1 MSNRMDNNEENYIVS
16 ILVENKPGVLFRISN
31 LFRRRN
37 FNIES
42 ISVGPTE
49 KKEFS
54 RMTITLNGDDS
65 TVEQLVKQLAKIID
79 VVKISLLNPKNVI
92 LRELALIKLYAKDSR
107 ARSDILNYA
116 QIFKGK
122 IVDTTEDAM
131 TVEVVGTPDKIDAFI
146 KIANSFGIKEMAR
159 TGLTALERGG

>member
-1 MSNRMDNNEENYIVS
+1 MSNIRDDKEENHIVS
-16 ILVENKPGVLFRISN
+16 IIVENKPGVLFRISN
-31 LFRRRN
+31 LFRRKN

-54 RMTITLNGDDS
+54 RMTITLNGDDA

-79 VVKISLLNPKNVI
+79 VVKISLLDPKNVI

-131 TVEVVGTPDKIDAFI
+131 TVEVVGSPDKINAFI
-146 KIANSFGIKEMAR
+146 KIANSFGIKEMTR
-159 TGLTALERGG
+159 TGLTALERG

>member
-1 MSNRMDNNEENYIVS
+1 MSNIMGDKEENHIVS
-16 ILVENKPGVLFRISN
+16 IIVENKPGVLFRISN
-31 LFRRRN
+31 LFRRKN

-54 RMTITLNGDDS
+54 RMTITLNGDDA

-79 VVKISLLNPKNVI
+79 VVKISLLDPKNVI

-131 TVEVVGTPDKIDAFI
+131 TVEVVGSPDKINAFI
-146 KIANSFGIKEMAR
+146 KIANSFGIKEMTR
-159 TGLTALERGG
+159 TGLTALERG

>member
-1 MSNRMDNNEENYIVS
+1 MLSVNDKGENYIVS
-16 ILVENKPGVLFRISN
+16 ILVENKPGVLYRISN

-49 KKEFS
+49 KREFS
-54 RMTITLNGDDS
+54 RMTITLNGDDA

-79 VVKISLLNPKNVI
+79 VVKISLLNPKNTI

-131 TVEVVGTPDKIDAFI
+131 TVEVVGTPDKINAFI
-146 KIANSFGIKEMAR
+146 KIALSFGIKEMAR

>member
-1 MSNRMDNNEENYIVS
+1 MSNIRGDKEENHIVS
-16 ILVENKPGVLFRISN
+16 IIVENKPGVLFRISN
-31 LFRRRN
+31 LFRRKN

-54 RMTITLNGDDS
+54 RMTITLNGDDA

-79 VVKISLLNPKNVI
+79 VVKISLLDPKNVI

-131 TVEVVGTPDKIDAFI
+131 TVEVVGSPDKINAFI
-146 KIANSFGIKEMAR
+146 KIANSFGIKEMTR
-159 TGLTALERGG
+159 TGLTALERG

>member
-1 MSNRMDNNEENYIVS
+1 MSMLNGDRDTHIVS
-16 ILVENKPGVLFRISN
+16 VLVENKPGVLYRVAN

-49 KKEFS
+49 RKEFS
-54 RMTITLNGDDS
+54 RMTITLNGDNA
-65 TVEQLVKQLAKIID
+65 TVEQLVKQLSKIID
-79 VVKISLLNPKNVI
+79 VVKISMLNPKNTI
-92 LRELALIKLYAKDSR
+92 LRELALIKLHVKDSKV
-107 ARSDILNYA
+107 RSDILSYA

-122 IVDTTEDAM
+122 VVDTTEDSM
-131 TVEVVGTPDKIDAFI
+131 TVEVVGTPEKINAFL
-146 KIANSFGIKEMAR
+146 KIASSIGVKEMAR